1 MSIGARQVE
10 PGVFQIDLRFQ
21 GLPNVVAAYLLTGR
35 DELALVETGPATTLD
50 ALMDGIR
57 ATGYEPERVTRLI
70 VTHIHLDH
78 AGAAGVLL
86 ERLPRSTLLVHR
98 VGAPHLVDPSRLL
111 ASATRIYGPSMAEL
125 WGEVRPCPAD
135 RVIPLDDGDRIEVAG
150 RVLRVIAT
158 PGHASHHHAYLDL
171 SSGALFTGD
180 VAGIRINGRPYVY
193 PPTPPPDLDLG
204 LWRQSLARL
213 RALRPRR
220 LYLTHFGP
228 ADDPD
233 WHVDDL
239 LCRLFLWAGWTSA
252 RLAVEP
258 DTAAVACE
266 LQAIADAEL
275 VEVTG
280 DQGVLRHYA
289 LAAGG
294 YQMSID
300 GLARYFR
307 YHRPTAA
314 GI

>member
-1 MSIGARQVE
+1 MGAGTRQVE
-10 PGVFQIDLRFQ
+10 PGVFQLDLYFQ
-21 GLPNVVAAYLLTGR
+21 GLPHVAAAYLLAGQG
-35 DELALVETGPATTLD
+35 ELALVETGPATTVEKL
-50 ALMDGIR
+50 LGGIR
-57 ATGYEPERVTRLI
+57 AAGFEPEQVTRLI

-86 ERLPRSTLLVHR
+86 DQLPRSLVYVHR

-111 ASATRIYGPSMAEL
+111 ASAARIYGEKMDEL
-125 WGEVRPCPAD
+125 WGEVRPCPAH
-135 RVIPLDDGDRIEVAG
+135 RVIPLDDGDCIEACG
-150 RVLRVIAT
+150 RVLRAVAT

-171 SSGALFTGD
+171 GSGAVFTGD
-180 VAGIRINGRPYVY
+180 VAGIRINGRPYVF
-193 PPTPPPDLDLG
+193 PPTPPPDLDLA

-228 ADDPD
+228 VDDPD
-233 WHVDDL
+233 WHFDDL
-239 LCRLFLWAGWTSA
+239 LCRLFLWAGWAGA
-252 RLAVEP
+252 RLTTES
-258 DTAAVACE
+258 DTALVAHE
-266 LQAIADAEL
+266 LQLLADGEL

-280 DQGVLRHYA
+280 DERALSQYA

-294 YQMSID
+294 YKMSID

-307 YHRPTAA
+307 RHRPTAA